1 MSLIKRTFVLPSET
15 LQEFEQVV
23 SPEERNKVI
32 AEALRDW
39 LDKQKLREA
48 IIEGL
53 HDMADLLLEIEAEYH
68 PLEEEAYYALEN

>member
-1 MSLIKRTFVLPSET
+1 MSMIKRTFALPSDT
-15 LQEFEQVV
+15 LQEFEQIV

-53 HDMADLLLEIEAEYH
+53 HDMADILLEIEQEYH
-68 PLEEEAYYALEN
+68 PLEEEALV